1 MVSGSRPAAGPQQP
15 ELPRAAS
22 TLAVIWQFAILIL
35 VLADLHD
42 YRQPAVPVAVWLG
55 MLAAAVWLVPR
66 ARVDGLNGA
75 DAAIAIAV
83 AVAAV
88 ILVGWDRRM
97 NGVSG
102 TVDWSVL
109 GTGWLLALV
118 ALSRSVWVCVSGAL
132 LVFAAHA
139 FFTIRLLGVTPLGL
153 ARLAVTGYVLVVIL
167 VIFAAL
173 RPTLRTHAGLA
184 VRRAALAS
192 RSAAERAAMAAVQ
205 EDRRGR
211 LALLEVDALP
221 LLRGIADGTLDPADS
236 EVRER
241 CAAYAATLRRALVDR
256 VQNAGWL
263 LAELEPALRAARAR
277 GLPADVQVVGDP
289 GRPAW
294 EVTSATLAAV
304 DGVLSALSPQPVTL
318 TILASGNEVELYVT
332 VSAAPDPAPD
342 LTRLA
347 CQVPAAARW
356 CAAIDIDDTGAGCLE
371 IRWHKAAA
379 NEIAIAG
386 GGAATGGAATG
397 GAAGAAVRAGGA

>member
-1 MVSGSRPAAGPQQP
+1 MVSGSRPAAGSQEP
-15 ELPRAAS
+15 ELPRVAG

-55 MLAAAVWLVPR
+55 MLAAAAWLVPR
-66 ARVDGLNGA
+66 ARADGLNGA
-75 DAAIAIAV
+75 DAAIAIVV

-88 ILVGWDRRM
+88 TLVGWDRRV
-97 NGVSG
+97 NGVTG

-118 ALSRSVWVCVSGAL
+118 AVSRSAWVCISGAL

-184 VRRAALAS
+184 ARRAALAS

-236 EVRER
+236 AVRER
-241 CAAYAATLRRALVDR
+241 CAAHAATLRRALVDR

-263 LAELEPALRAARAR
+263 LAELEPALRGARAR
-277 GLPADVQVVGDP
+277 GLPTDVQVVGDP
-289 GRPAW
+289 GRPMW
-294 EVTSATLAAV
+294 EVASATLAAV
-304 DGVLSALSPQPVTL
+304 DGVLSALPPQPVTL
-318 TILASGNEVELYVT
+318 TVLASGDEVELYVT
-332 VSAAPDPAPD
+332 FTSAPDPAPD

-347 CQVPAAARW
+347 RQVPAATRW
-356 CAAIDIDDTGAGCLE
+356 CAAVDIDDTSAGCLE
-371 IRWHKAAA
+371 IRWQRAAA
-379 NEIAIAG
+379 NEIAVAG
-386 GGAATGGAATG
+386 GGAG
-397 GAAGAAVRAGGA
+397 

>member
-15 ELPRAAS
+15 ELPRVAS

-35 VLADLHD
+35 VLADLPD

-55 MLAAAVWLVPR
+55 MLAAAAWLVPR
-66 ARVDGLNGA
+66 ARADGLNGA
-75 DAAIAIAV
+75 DAAIAIVV

-88 ILVGWDRRM
+88 ILVGWDRRV
-97 NGVSG
+97 NGATG

-118 ALSRSVWVCVSGAL
+118 ALSRSAWVCVSGAL

-139 FFTIRLLGVTPLGL
+139 FFTVRLLGVTPLGL
-153 ARLAVTGYVLVVIL
+153 ARLAVTAYVLVVIL

-184 VRRAALAS
+184 ARRSALAS

-236 EVRER
+236 EVRAR
-241 CAAYAATLRRALVDR
+241 CAAHAATLRRALVDR

-263 LAELEPALRAARAR
+263 LAELEPALRGARAR

-289 GRPAW
+289 GRPVW
-294 EVTSATLAAV
+294 EVASATLAAV
-304 DGVLSALSPQPVTL
+304 DGVLSALPPQSVTL
-318 TILASGNEVELYVT
+318 TVLASGNEVELYVT
-332 VSAAPDPAPD
+332 FSTAPDPTPD

-347 CQVPAAARW
+347 WQVPAAARW
-356 CAAIDIDDTGAGCLE
+356 CAAVDIDDTGTGCLE

-386 GGAATGGAATG
+386 GGA
-397 GAAGAAVRAGGA
+397 V

>member
-15 ELPRAAS
+15 ELPRVAS

-42 YRQPAVPVAVWLG
+42 YRQPVIPVAVWLG
-55 MLAAAVWLVPR
+55 MLAAAAWLVPR
-66 ARVDGLNGA
+66 ARADGLNRA
-75 DAAIAIAV
+75 DAAIAIVV

-97 NGVSG
+97 NGATG

-118 ALSRSVWVCVSGAL
+118 ALSRSAWVCVSGAL

-153 ARLAVTGYVLVVIL
+153 ARLAVTAYVLVVIL

-184 VRRAALAS
+184 ARRAALAS

-205 EDRRGR
+205 KDRRGR

-241 CAAYAATLRRALVDR
+241 CAAHAATLRRALVDR

-263 LAELEPALRAARAR
+263 LAELEPALRGARAR
-277 GLPADVQVVGDP
+277 GLSADVQVVGDP
-289 GRPAW
+289 GRPVW
-294 EVTSATLAAV
+294 EVASATLAAV
-304 DGVLSALSPQPVTL
+304 DGILSALPPQPVTL
-318 TILASGNEVELYVT
+318 TVLASGNEVELYVT
-332 VSAAPDPAPD
+332 FSAAPDPAPD

-347 CQVPAAARW
+347 WQVPAAARW
-356 CAAIDIDDTGAGCLE
+356 CAAVDIDDTGAGCLE

-386 GGAATGGAATG
+386 GGAG
-397 GAAGAAVRAGGA
+397 

>member
-15 ELPRAAS
+15 ELLRVAS

-55 MLAAAVWLVPR
+55 MLAAAAWLVPR
-66 ARVDGLNGA
+66 ARADGLNGA
-75 DAAIAIAV
+75 DAAIAIVV

-88 ILVGWDRRM
+88 TLVGWDRRV
-97 NGVSG
+97 NGVTG

-118 ALSRSVWVCVSGAL
+118 AVSRSAWVCVSGAL

-184 VRRAALAS
+184 ARRAALAS

-241 CAAYAATLRRALVDR
+241 CAAHAATLRRALVDR

-263 LAELEPALRAARAR
+263 LAELEPALRGARAR
-277 GLPADVQVVGDP
+277 GLPVDVQVVGDP
-289 GRPAW
+289 GRPMW
-294 EVTSATLAAV
+294 EVASATLAAV
-304 DGVLSALSPQPVTL
+304 DGVLSALPPHPVTL
-318 TILASGNEVELYVT
+318 TVLASGNEVELYVT
-332 VSAAPDPAPD
+332 FSAAPDAAPD

-347 CQVPAAARW
+347 RQVPAATRW
-356 CAAIDIDDTGAGCLE
+356 RAAVDIDDTGAGCLE

-379 NEIAIAG
+379 NDTAIAG
-386 GGAATGGAATG
+386 GGAA
-397 GAAGAAVRAGGA
+397 